1 MWMVDEGI
9 KLKMNVDNKK
19 ISVVTTVY
27 NTPVNW
33 LEDCV
38 NSVINQTYT
47 NLEHVIVDDGSTNI
61 DTIQFLKALSKKDSR
76 IKIIFQERN
85 QGIGTSRN
93 RGIKEASGDYICF
106 LDSDDFYKEEFLENL
121 YKPIRENNSVEM
133 VVDSGFTLVDE
144 NKNEIK
150 QKTNSKKID
159 DLFFYYTMPT
169 GCRLVKKEIL
179 IDKCIFYS
187 EQRKIYEDNTF
198 FIAMTIECKHR
209 CKISYKG
216 YVNRI
221 NLKSFSHSM
230 LYRAVEYDSIPSEYI
245 QKNILDRSKKIIKHD
260 ENKVII
266 STCLMIYG
274 TIMIFFTRDC
284 KFNTKKE
291 ILSKISTGIKKIPS
305 KKYLNLFKLYFNGC
319 KTSLFIRFLFYGL
332 AVSLHLKL
340 EVLYSLLIHNLM
352 NFFLTVKKILN

>member
-121 YKPIRENNSVEM
+121 YKPIRINDNIDM
-133 VVDSGFTLVDE
+133 VVDSGYTMVDE
-144 NKNEIK
+144 YKNELK
-150 QKTNSKKID
+150 NKENNLEMSD
-159 DLFFYYTMPT
+159 NLFFYYTMPT
-169 GCRLVKKEIL
+169 GCRLVKKGIL
-179 IDKCIFYS
+179 IGKDIYFP
-187 EQRKIYEDNTF
+187 EERQIYEDNTF
-198 FIAMTIECKHR
+198 FTAMTIECR
-209 CKISYKG
+209 NRFKINYKG
-216 YVNRI
+216 YVNRV
-221 NLKSFSHSM
+221 NLQSVSHSS
-230 LYRAVEYDSIPSEYI
+230 LFRNVDFNKIPYEYI
-245 QKNILDRSKKIIKHD
+245 QQSILKRSFAVIDKDSKEESVVIVSCLIIY
-260 ENKVII
+260 
-266 STCLMIYG
+266 C
-274 TIMIFFTRDC
+274 TIMLFFSRDC
-284 KFNTKKE
+284 KLEEKRV
-291 ILSKISTGIKKIPS
+291 IL
-305 KKYLNLFKLYFNGC
+305 N
-319 KTSLFIRFLFYGL
+319 KTSGKIKDIAKFKFLFYFKQYFKECRKSFFC
-332 AVSLHLKL
+332 VHCFM
-340 EVLYSLLIHNLM
+340 VLQLRSI
-352 NFFLTVKKILN
+352 